1 MNFFF
6 RREHLKGPGP
16 ETGGGRKRTKSWEPP
31 PWMWGVQ
38 DSGPF
43 PYDPTEE
50 DVKEEIR
57 ILRAEK
63 EDIES
68 RIEDLE
74 RMIKEGK

>member
-6 RREHLKGPGP
+6 RKGHLKGPGL
-16 ETGGGRKRTKSWEPP
+16 GLGQGRRRMKSWEPP

-74 RMIKEGK
+74 RMIKEGS